1 MDARVP
7 DRRLKQPS
15 NRNRTLSFYQADTNT
30 LLRLITEQARTVHLK
45 NGQTVRIKTYIPED
59 FEKLVSFYASLSPET
74 LRWSLPPYDR
84 QKIQRWTSNL
94 ENSIMLLA
102 ISHDKIVGHLYVFQQ
117 AWNERLKG
125 NGELIIYLHQDYHG
139 VGLGTAMMREAIQL
153 SRQKGLHRLALS
165 VIADN
170 QNAIKLYEKVGF
182 QHEGLRREDYLGED
196 GKYHD
201 VVEMG
206 LLL

>member
-1 MDARVP
+1 MLAEQTHSVP
-7 DRRLKQPS
+7 LK
-15 NRNRTLSFYQADTNT
+15 DG
-30 LLRLITEQARTVHLK
+30 RTVI
-45 NGQTVRIKTYIPED
+45 VRLYTPAD
-59 FEKLVSFYASLSPET
+59 NPHLVSFYAALSSET
-74 LRWSLPPYDR
+74 LRWGLPPYDR
-84 QKIQRWTSNL
+84 QRIERWTSDLSRNM
-94 ENSIMLLA
+94 ILLA
-102 ISHDKIVGHLYVFQQ
+102 LHQSRVVGNLNVFQQ
-117 AWNERLKG
+117 AWSERLKA
-125 NGELIIYLHQDYHG
+125 NGELIIYLHQEFQG
-139 VGLGTAMMREAIQL
+139 VGLGTAMMREAIRG

-170 QNAIKLYEKVGF
+170 RNAIKLYEKVGF

>member
-1 MDARVP
+1 M
-7 DRRLKQPS
+7 L
-15 NRNRTLSFYQADTNT
+15 
-30 LLRLITEQARTVHLK
+30 TEQAQNITLK
-45 NGQTVRIKTYIPED
+45 NGRTVTIRPYKLDDREQ
-59 FEKLVSFYASLSPET
+59 LVSFYASLSPAT

-84 QKIQRWTSNL
+84 QKIERWTSDLANT
-94 ENSIMLLA
+94 IILLA
-102 ISHDKIVGHLYVFQQ
+102 FHGERIVGHLQIFRQ
-117 AWNERLKG
+117 AWSERLKG
-125 NGELIIYLHQDYHG
+125 NGELIIYLHQDFQG
-139 VGLGTAMMREAIQL
+139 VGLGTAMMREAIDIA
-153 SRQKGLHRLALS
+153 RQKGLHRLVLS

-170 QNAIKLYEKVGF
+170 HNAIKLYEKVGF

>member
-1 MDARVP
+1 MRHP
-7 DRRLKQPS
+7 YQRSKNPS
-15 NRNRTLSFYQADTNT
+15 LFIAQTRHTI
-30 LLRLITEQARTVHLK
+30 LRLIAEQVRTVHLK
-45 NGQTVRIKTYIPED
+45 NGRTIQIRAYAQED
-59 FEKLVSFYASLSPET
+59 IEELVSFYASLSPET

-102 ISHDKIVGHLYVFQQ
+102 ISQDRIVGHLYVYKQ
-117 AWNERLKG
+117 AWNQRLRG
-125 NGELIIYLHQDYHG
+125 NGELIIYLHQDYQG
-139 VGLGTAMMREAIQL
+139 VGLGVAMMREAIQL
-153 SRQKGLHRLALS
+153 SRENGLHRLALS

-170 QNAIKLYEKVGF
+170 HNAIKLYEKMGF
-182 QHEGLRREDYLGED
+182 NHEGLRREDYRSED

>member
-1 MDARVP
+1 MR
-7 DRRLKQPS
+7 
-15 NRNRTLSFYQADTNT
+15 
-30 LLRLITEQARTVHLK
+30 LK
-45 NGQTVRIKTYIPED
+45 NGRTVAIRGYVPDDKD
-59 FEKLVSFYASLSPET
+59 QLVSFYAGLSPET

-84 QKIQRWTSNL
+84 QRIERWASNM
-94 ENSIMLLA
+94 ENSMILLA
-102 ISHDKIVGHLYVFQQ
+102 LLRDRIVGHLQVFRQ
-117 AWNERLKG
+117 AWSERLRG
-125 NGELIIYLHQDYHG
+125 NGELIIYLHQDFQG
-139 VGLGTAMMREAIQL
+139 IGLGTAMMREAIDIACQM
-153 SRQKGLHRLALS
+153 GLHRLVLS

-170 QNAIKLYEKVGF
+170 HNAIKLYEKVGF

>member
-1 MDARVP
+1 
-7 DRRLKQPS
+7 LKPTSNKTNPS
-15 NRNRTLSFYQADTNT
+15 LFITQTPHT
-30 LLRLITEQARTVHLK
+30 ILRLITEQAATVHLK
-45 NGQTVRIKTYIPED
+45 NGQTVQIRTYTPDD

-84 QKIQRWTSNL
+84 PKIQRWTSNL

-102 ISHDKIVGHLYVFQQ
+102 TSYDTIVGHLYVYQQ
-117 AWNERLKG
+117 AWNQRLRG
-125 NGELIIYLHQDYHG
+125 NGELIIYLHQDHQG

-153 SRQKGLHRLALS
+153 SREKGLHRLALS

-170 QNAIKLYEKVGF
+170 QSAIKLYEKVGF
-182 QHEGLRREDYLGED
+182 QYEGLRREDYLGDD